1 MRVAAA
7 LRDPG
12 GATGAWFP
20 VGVPLAVD
28 VLVLMNSSKFMVKFG
43 RSDKWVQNFAIA
55 SGATLMGATLTVTA
69 VGVWRSDN
77 VLPSG

>member
-1 MRVAAA
+1 MWAAAA

-12 GATGAWFP
+12 GGTGAWSP
-20 VGVPLAVD
+20 AGSPSNVGSMMLTK
-28 VLVLMNSSKFMVKFG
+28 SSKFMVKFG